1 MVTEA
6 HIQKFSEQCKN
17 IFAQIERDVIGQKE
31 VIEGAVI
38 AMIAGG
44 NVLLEGVPGVGK
56 TRLIAAVA
64 RSIDGSFKRI
74 QFTADVLPSDIT
86 GFSVYNQK
94 TGDFEF
100 KKGAIMSQFV
110 LADEINR
117 TSPKTQ
123 AALLEAME
131 EKQISVDGV
140 TYKMPQPFMVMATQ
154 NPIEFMGTFPLPEA
168 QLDRFLIKIS
178 VGYPDAES
186 ERSVLS
192 MHQMDD
198 PFDTLEAV
206 ATTDDIINIQN
217 EVKKVFIH
225 ENLESYIIS
234 LVSAT
239 RNHPSVRLGAS
250 PRASLALYRT
260 AQATAYIDGRDY
272 VIPDDIQKMMVPVM
286 AHRIILSQETKF
298 SNTTAEDVLEEI
310 KKSTPVPTGK

>member
-1 MVTEA
+1 MLKKIINNVEQVIVGKREAIELVVTA
-6 HIQKFSEQCKN
+6 LISNGHI
-17 IFAQIERDVIGQKE
+17 
-31 VIEGAVI
+31 
-38 AMIAGG
+38 
-44 NVLLEGVPGVGK
+44 LLEDVPGVGK

-131 EKQISVDGV
+131 ERQISVDGV

-198 PFDTLEAV
+198 PFVTLEAV

-217 EVKKVFIH
+217 EVKKVFVH
-225 ENLESYIIS
+225 ENLESYIVS

-272 VIPDDIQKMMVPVM
+272 VVPDDIQKMMIPVM

>member
-1 MVTEA
+1 NNVEQVIVGKREAIELVVTA
-6 HIQKFSEQCKN
+6 LISNGHI
-17 IFAQIERDVIGQKE
+17 
-31 VIEGAVI
+31 
-38 AMIAGG
+38 
-44 NVLLEGVPGVGK
+44 LLEDVPGVGK

-131 EKQISVDGV
+131 ERQISVDGV

-198 PFDTLEAV
+198 PFETLEAV

-217 EVKKVFIH
+217 EVKKVFVH
-225 ENLESYIIS
+225 ENLESYIVS

-272 VIPDDIQKMMVPVM
+272 VVPDDIQKMMIPVM

>member
-1 MVTEA
+1 MLKK
-6 HIQKFSEQCKN
+6 IIKN
-17 IFAQIERDVIGQKE
+17 VESVIVGKRG
-31 VIEGAVI
+31 VIELVVTALISNGHI
-38 AMIAGG
+38 
-44 NVLLEGVPGVGK
+44 LLEDVPGVGK

-74 QFTADVLPSDIT
+74 QFTADVLPSDVT

-100 KKGAIMSQFV
+100 KNGAIMSQFV

-131 EKQISVDGV
+131 EKQVSVDGV

-198 PFDTLEAV
+198 PFETLQAV
-206 ATTDDIINIQN
+206 ATPEDIINIQN
-217 EVKKVFIH
+217 EVKKVFVH
-225 ENLESYIIS
+225 ENLEKYIVSI
-234 LVSAT
+234 VSAT

-260 AQATAYIDGRDY
+260 AQATAYINGRDF
-272 VIPDDIQKMMVPVM
+272 VIPDDIQKMVIPVM

-298 SNTTAEDVLEEI
+298 SNTTADDVLNEI
-310 KKSTPVPTGK
+310 KKSVPVPSGK

>member
-1 MVTEA
+1 MFERENIMLKKIIKNVENVIVGKRDAIELVITA
-6 HIQKFSEQCKN
+6 LISNGHI
-17 IFAQIERDVIGQKE
+17 
-31 VIEGAVI
+31 
-38 AMIAGG
+38 
-44 NVLLEGVPGVGK
+44 LLEDVPGVGK

-74 QFTADVLPSDIT
+74 QFTADVLPSDVT

-94 TGDFEF
+94 IGEFEF
-100 KKGAIMSQFV
+100 KNGAIMSQFV

-198 PFDTLEAV
+198 PFETLQAV
-206 ATTDDIINIQN
+206 ANPEDIINIQN
-217 EVKKVFIH
+217 EV
-225 ENLESYIIS
+225 S
-234 LVSAT
+234 L
-239 RNHPSVRLGAS
+239 
-250 PRASLALYRT
+250 
-260 AQATAYIDGRDY
+260 
-272 VIPDDIQKMMVPVM
+272 
-286 AHRIILSQETKF
+286 
-298 SNTTAEDVLEEI
+298 
-310 KKSTPVPTGK
+310 

>member
-1 MVTEA
+1 MLKKIIDNVESVIVGKREAIELVVTA
-6 HIQKFSEQCKN
+6 LISNGHI
-17 IFAQIERDVIGQKE
+17 
-31 VIEGAVI
+31 
-38 AMIAGG
+38 
-44 NVLLEGVPGVGK
+44 LLEDVPGVGK

-94 TGDFEF
+94 TGDFDF

-131 EKQISVDGV
+131 ERQISVDGV
-140 TYKMPQPFMVMATQ
+140 TYKMPRPFMVMATQ

-178 VGYPDAES
+178 IGYPDAES

-198 PFDTLEAV
+198 PFDTLQPV

-217 EVKKVFIH
+217 EVKKVFVH
-225 ENLESYIIS
+225 ENLEKYIVA
-234 LVSAT
+234 LVAAT

-272 VIPDDIQKMMVPVM
+272 VVPDDVQRMIVPVM

-298 SNTTAEDVLEEI
+298 SNTVADDVLDEI
-310 KKSTPVPTGK
+310 KKSIPVPTGKK

>member
-1 MVTEA
+1 MFEREN
-6 HIQKFSEQCKN
+6 IMSKKIIKN
-17 IFAQIERDVIGQKE
+17 VESVIVGKRG
-31 VIEGAVI
+31 VIELVVTALISNGHI
-38 AMIAGG
+38 
-44 NVLLEGVPGVGK
+44 LLEDVPGVGK

-74 QFTADVLPSDIT
+74 QFTADVLPSDVT

-100 KKGAIMSQFV
+100 KNGAIMSQFV

-198 PFDTLEAV
+198 PFETLQAV
-206 ATTDDIINIQN
+206 ATPEDIINIQN
-217 EVKKVFIH
+217 EVKKVFVH
-225 ENLESYIIS
+225 ENLEKYIVSI
-234 LVSAT
+234 VSAT

-260 AQATAYIDGRDY
+260 AQATAYINGRDF
-272 VIPDDIQKMMVPVM
+272 VIPDDIQKMVIPVM

-298 SNTTAEDVLEEI
+298 SNTTADDVLNEI
-310 KKSTPVPTGK
+310 KKSVPVPSGK

>member
-1 MVTEA
+1 MLKKIIKNVENVIVGKRDAIELVITA
-6 HIQKFSEQCKN
+6 LISNGHI
-17 IFAQIERDVIGQKE
+17 
-31 VIEGAVI
+31 
-38 AMIAGG
+38 
-44 NVLLEGVPGVGK
+44 LLEDVPGVGK

-74 QFTADVLPSDIT
+74 QFTADVLPSDVT

-94 TGDFEF
+94 SGEFEF
-100 KKGAIMSQFV
+100 KNGAIMSQFV

-186 ERSVLS
+186 ERNVLS

-198 PFDTLEAV
+198 PFESLQAV
-206 ATTDDIINIQN
+206 ATPEDIINIQN
-217 EVKKVFIH
+217 EVKKVFVH
-225 ENLESYIIS
+225 ENLEKYIVSI
-234 LVSAT
+234 VSAT

-260 AQATAYIDGRDY
+260 AQATAYINGRDF
-272 VIPDDIQKMMVPVM
+272 VIPDDIQKMVIPVM

-298 SNTTAEDVLEEI
+298 SNTTADDVLNEI
-310 KKSTPVPTGK
+310 KKSVPVPSGK

>member
-1 MVTEA
+1 MLKKIINNVEQVIVGKREAIELVVTA
-6 HIQKFSEQCKN
+6 LISNGHI
-17 IFAQIERDVIGQKE
+17 
-31 VIEGAVI
+31 
-38 AMIAGG
+38 
-44 NVLLEGVPGVGK
+44 LLEDVPGVGK

-131 EKQISVDGV
+131 ERQISVDGV

-198 PFDTLEAV
+198 PFETLEAV

-217 EVKKVFIH
+217 EVKKVFVH
-225 ENLESYIIS
+225 ENLESYIVS

-272 VIPDDIQKMMVPVM
+272 VVPDDIQKMMIPVM

-298 SNTTAEDVLEEI
+298 SNTTAEDVLE
-310 KKSTPVPTGK
+310 

>member
-1 MVTEA
+1 MLKKIINNVEQVIVGKREAIELVVTA
-6 HIQKFSEQCKN
+6 LISNGHI
-17 IFAQIERDVIGQKE
+17 
-31 VIEGAVI
+31 
-38 AMIAGG
+38 
-44 NVLLEGVPGVGK
+44 LLEDVPGVGK

-131 EKQISVDGV
+131 ERQISVDGV

-217 EVKKVFIH
+217 EVKKVFVH
-225 ENLESYIIS
+225 ENLESYIVS

-272 VIPDDIQKMMVPVM
+272 VVPDDIQKMMIPVM
-286 AHRIILSQETKF
+286 AHRIILAQETKF

>member
-1 MVTEA
+1 MLKKIINNVEQVIVGKREAIELVVTA
-6 HIQKFSEQCKN
+6 LISNGHI
-17 IFAQIERDVIGQKE
+17 
-31 VIEGAVI
+31 
-38 AMIAGG
+38 
-44 NVLLEGVPGVGK
+44 LLEDVPGVGK

-131 EKQISVDGV
+131 ERQISVDGV

-198 PFDTLEAV
+198 PFETLEAV

-217 EVKKVFIH
+217 EVKKVFVH
-225 ENLESYIIS
+225 ENLESYIVS

-260 AQATAYIDGRDY
+260 AQATAYINGRDN
-272 VIPDDIQKMMVPVM
+272 VVPDDIQKMMIPVM

>member
-1 MVTEA
+1 MLKKIIKNVENVIVGKRDAIELVITA
-6 HIQKFSEQCKN
+6 LISNGHI
-17 IFAQIERDVIGQKE
+17 
-31 VIEGAVI
+31 
-38 AMIAGG
+38 
-44 NVLLEGVPGVGK
+44 LLEDVPGVGK

-74 QFTADVLPSDIT
+74 QFTADVLPSDVT

-94 TGDFEF
+94 SGEFEF
-100 KKGAIMSQFV
+100 KNGAIMSQFV

-131 EKQISVDGV
+131 EKQVSVDGV

-186 ERSVLS
+186 ERNVLS

-198 PFDTLEAV
+198 PFESLQAV
-206 ATTDDIINIQN
+206 ATPEDIINIQN
-217 EVKKVFIH
+217 EVKKVFVH
-225 ENLESYIIS
+225 ENLEKYIVSI
-234 LVSAT
+234 VSAT

-260 AQATAYIDGRDY
+260 AQATAYINGRDF
-272 VIPDDIQKMMVPVM
+272 VIPDDIQKMVIPVM

-298 SNTTAEDVLEEI
+298 SNTTADDVLNEI
-310 KKSTPVPTGK
+310 KKSVPVPSGK

>member
-1 MVTEA
+1 MLKKIISNVEQVIVGKRETIELVITA
-6 HIQKFSEQCKN
+6 LISNGHI
-17 IFAQIERDVIGQKE
+17 
-31 VIEGAVI
+31 
-38 AMIAGG
+38 
-44 NVLLEGVPGVGK
+44 LLEDVPGVGK

-86 GFSVYNQK
+86 GFSIYNQK

-225 ENLESYIIS
+225 ENLESYIVS

-272 VIPDDIQKMMVPVM
+272 VVPDDIQKMMIPVM

>member
-1 MVTEA
+1 MLKKIINNVEQVIVGKREAIELVVTA
-6 HIQKFSEQCKN
+6 LISNGHI
-17 IFAQIERDVIGQKE
+17 
-31 VIEGAVI
+31 
-38 AMIAGG
+38 
-44 NVLLEGVPGVGK
+44 LLEDVPGVGK

-131 EKQISVDGV
+131 ERQISVDGV

-198 PFDTLEAV
+198 PFETLEAV

-217 EVKKVFIH
+217 EV
-225 ENLESYIIS
+225 
-234 LVSAT
+234 
-239 RNHPSVRLGAS
+239 
-250 PRASLALYRT
+250 
-260 AQATAYIDGRDY
+260 
-272 VIPDDIQKMMVPVM
+272 
-286 AHRIILSQETKF
+286 
-298 SNTTAEDVLEEI
+298 
-310 KKSTPVPTGK
+310 

>member
-1 MVTEA
+1 MLKKIINNVEQVIVGKREAIELVVTA
-6 HIQKFSEQCKN
+6 LISNGHI
-17 IFAQIERDVIGQKE
+17 
-31 VIEGAVI
+31 
-38 AMIAGG
+38 
-44 NVLLEGVPGVGK
+44 LLEDVPGVGK

-123 AALLEAME
+123 AALIEAME
-131 EKQISVDGV
+131 ERQISVDGV

-198 PFDTLEAV
+198 PFETLEAV

-217 EVKKVFIH
+217 EVKKVFVH
-225 ENLESYIIS
+225 ENIESYIVS

-272 VIPDDIQKMMVPVM
+272 VVPDDIQKMMIPVM

>member
-1 MVTEA
+1 MLKKIIKNVENVIVGKRDAIELVITA
-6 HIQKFSEQCKN
+6 LISNGHI
-17 IFAQIERDVIGQKE
+17 
-31 VIEGAVI
+31 
-38 AMIAGG
+38 
-44 NVLLEGVPGVGK
+44 LLEDVPGVGK

-74 QFTADVLPSDIT
+74 QFTADVLPSDVT

-100 KKGAIMSQFV
+100 KNGAIMSQFV

-198 PFDTLEAV
+198 PFESLQSV
-206 ATTDDIINIQN
+206 ATPEDIINIQN
-217 EVKKVFIH
+217 EVKKVFVH
-225 ENLESYIIS
+225 ENLEKYIVSI
-234 LVSAT
+234 VSAT

-260 AQATAYIDGRDY
+260 AQATAYINGRDF
-272 VIPDDIQKMMVPVM
+272 VIPDDIQKMVIPVM

-298 SNTTAEDVLEEI
+298 SNTTADDVLNEI
-310 KKSTPVPTGK
+310 KKAVPVPTGK

>member
-1 MVTEA
+1 MLKKIIKNVENVIVGKRDAIELVITA
-6 HIQKFSEQCKN
+6 LISNGHI
-17 IFAQIERDVIGQKE
+17 
-31 VIEGAVI
+31 
-38 AMIAGG
+38 
-44 NVLLEGVPGVGK
+44 LLEDVPGVGK

-74 QFTADVLPSDIT
+74 QFTADVLPSDVT

-94 TGDFEF
+94 SGEFEF
-100 KKGAIMSQFV
+100 KNGAIMSQFV

-131 EKQISVDGV
+131 EKQVSVDGV
-140 TYKMPQPFMVMATQ
+140 TYKMAQPFMVMATQ

-186 ERSVLS
+186 ERNVLS

-198 PFDTLEAV
+198 PFESLQAV
-206 ATTDDIINIQN
+206 ATPEDIINIQN
-217 EVKKVFIH
+217 EVKKVFVH
-225 ENLESYIIS
+225 ENLEKYIVSI
-234 LVSAT
+234 VSAT

-260 AQATAYIDGRDY
+260 AQATAYINGRDF
-272 VIPDDIQKMMVPVM
+272 VIPDDIQKMVIPVM

-298 SNTTAEDVLEEI
+298 SNTTADDVLNEI
-310 KKSTPVPTGK
+310 KKSVPVPSGK

>member
-1 MVTEA
+1 MLKKIIDNVESVIVGKREAIELVVTA
-6 HIQKFSEQCKN
+6 LISNGHI
-17 IFAQIERDVIGQKE
+17 
-31 VIEGAVI
+31 
-38 AMIAGG
+38 
-44 NVLLEGVPGVGK
+44 LLEDVPGVGK

-94 TGDFEF
+94 TGDFDF

-131 EKQISVDGV
+131 ERQISVDGV
-140 TYKMPQPFMVMATQ
+140 TYKMPRPFMVMATQ

-178 VGYPDAES
+178 IGYPDAES

-198 PFDTLEAV
+198 PFDTLQPV

-217 EVKKVFIH
+217 EVKKVFVH
-225 ENLESYIIS
+225 ENLEKYIVA
-234 LVSAT
+234 LVAAT

-272 VIPDDIQKMMVPVM
+272 VVPDDIQRMIVPVM

-298 SNTTAEDVLEEI
+298 SNTVADDVLDEI
-310 KKSTPVPTGK
+310 KKSIPVPTGKK

>member
-1 MVTEA
+1 MLKKIINNVEQVIVGKCEAIELVVTA
-6 HIQKFSEQCKN
+6 LISNGHI
-17 IFAQIERDVIGQKE
+17 
-31 VIEGAVI
+31 
-38 AMIAGG
+38 
-44 NVLLEGVPGVGK
+44 LLEDVPGVGK

-131 EKQISVDGV
+131 ERQISVDGV

-198 PFDTLEAV
+198 PFETLEAV

-217 EVKKVFIH
+217 EVKKVFVH
-225 ENLESYIIS
+225 ENLESYIVS

-272 VIPDDIQKMMVPVM
+272 VVPDDIQKMMIPVM

>member
-1 MVTEA
+1 MLKKIIKNVENVIVGKRDAIELVITA
-6 HIQKFSEQCKN
+6 LISNGHI
-17 IFAQIERDVIGQKE
+17 
-31 VIEGAVI
+31 
-38 AMIAGG
+38 
-44 NVLLEGVPGVGK
+44 LLEDVPGVGK

-74 QFTADVLPSDIT
+74 QFTADVLPSDVT

-100 KKGAIMSQFV
+100 KNGAIMSQFV

-198 PFDTLEAV
+198 PFESLQSV
-206 ATTDDIINIQN
+206 ATPEDIINIQN
-217 EVKKVFIH
+217 EVKKVFVH
-225 ENLESYIIS
+225 ENLEKYIVSI
-234 LVSAT
+234 VSAT

-260 AQATAYIDGRDY
+260 AQATAYINGRDF
-272 VIPDDIQKMMVPVM
+272 VIPDDIQKMVIPVM

-298 SNTTAEDVLEEI
+298 SNTTADDVLNEI
-310 KKSTPVPTGK
+310 KKAVPVPSGK

>member
-1 MVTEA
+1 MLKK
-6 HIQKFSEQCKN
+6 IIKN
-17 IFAQIERDVIGQKE
+17 VENVIVGKRDVIE
-31 VIEGAVI
+31 LVITALISNGHI
-38 AMIAGG
+38 
-44 NVLLEGVPGVGK
+44 LLEDVPGVGK

-74 QFTADVLPSDIT
+74 QFTADVLPSDVT

-100 KKGAIMSQFV
+100 KNGAIMSQFV

-198 PFDTLEAV
+198 PFETLQAV
-206 ATTDDIINIQN
+206 ATPEDIINIQN
-217 EVKKVFIH
+217 EVKKVFVH
-225 ENLESYIIS
+225 ENLEKYIVSI
-234 LVSAT
+234 VSAT

-260 AQATAYIDGRDY
+260 AQATAYINGRDF
-272 VIPDDIQKMMVPVM
+272 VIPDDIQKMVIPVM

-298 SNTTAEDVLEEI
+298 SNTTADDVLNEI
-310 KKSTPVPTGK
+310 KKSVPVPSGK

>member
-1 MVTEA
+1 MSESENIMLKKIINNVENVIVGKREA
-6 HIQKFSEQCKN
+6 IELVITALISNGHI
-17 IFAQIERDVIGQKE
+17 
-31 VIEGAVI
+31 
-38 AMIAGG
+38 
-44 NVLLEGVPGVGK
+44 LLEDVPGVGK

-74 QFTADVLPSDIT
+74 QFTADVLPSDVT

-100 KKGAIMSQFV
+100 KNGAIMSQFV

-131 EKQISVDGV
+131 EKQVSVDGV

-198 PFDTLEAV
+198 PFETLKSV
-206 ATTDDIINIQN
+206 ATPEDIVNIQN
-217 EVKKVFIH
+217 EVKKVFVH
-225 ENLESYIIS
+225 ENLEKYIVS

-239 RNHPSVRLGAS
+239 RNHSSVRLGAS

-260 AQATAYIDGRDY
+260 AQATAYINGRDF
-272 VIPDDIQKMMVPVM
+272 VIPDDIQKMVVPVM

-298 SNTTAEDVLEEI
+298 SNTTADDVLNEI
-310 KKSTPVPTGK
+310 KKMVPVPSGK

>member
-1 MVTEA
+1 MFEREN
-6 HIQKFSEQCKN
+6 IMLKKIIKN
-17 IFAQIERDVIGQKE
+17 VESVIVGKRG
-31 VIEGAVI
+31 VIELVVTALISNGHI
-38 AMIAGG
+38 
-44 NVLLEGVPGVGK
+44 LLEDVPGVGK

-74 QFTADVLPSDIT
+74 QFTADVLPSDVT

-100 KKGAIMSQFV
+100 KNGAIMSQFV

-198 PFDTLEAV
+198 PFETLQAV
-206 ATTDDIINIQN
+206 ATPEDIINIQN
-217 EVKKVFIH
+217 EVKKVFVH
-225 ENLESYIIS
+225 ENLEKYIVSI
-234 LVSAT
+234 VSAT

-260 AQATAYIDGRDY
+260 AQATAYINGRDF
-272 VIPDDIQKMMVPVM
+272 VIPDDIQKMVIPVM

-298 SNTTAEDVLEEI
+298 SNTTADDVLNEI
-310 KKSTPVPTGK
+310 KKSVPVPSGK